1 MSKRNRIKN
10 SDEVK
15 NQLSNIKTE
24 IKDGVFV
31 FTNKMPL
38 GEFAQKISTSAT
50 EIIKYFFTKGK
61 LYTINHVLEEEE
73 IAEVC
78 MERNIDFK
86 KEESIDASNF
96 LNEVKFN
103 DNPEDLTKRPPIITV
118 MGHVDHGKTSLID
131 YIRKTKV
138 VETESSGITQHTGA
152 YQVNWK
158 NSKITIIDTP
168 GHEAFSEMRS
178 RGAKVTD
185 IIVLVVAADDGVM
198 PQTREAIMH
207 ARAAEVPIVV
217 FVNKMDKQVKDLDRI
232 KRELSESDV
241 IVEEY
246 GGDVQIVYGSALKG
260 TGIDDLFNAI
270 TILSEILD
278 LKANPNRYPVGTV
291 IESKIDKGVGSVS
304 TIVVENGTLYKGD
317 FVVAGS
323 SYGRIRSMKNSRGE
337 MVESAGP
344 GTPVVISGLNNSPLA
359 GDKFIGFDDEKLAK
373 KLANEKAQID
383 KNNNLYEKSLNV
395 KNEDGKKVFN
405 VIIRSDVQGTA
416 EAIKNKL
423 NGMQNEEA
431 IVKVVGAQAGQVAN
445 TDILLAQASNAII
458 ITFNSKVGP
467 SIKQLA
473 KDSGIKI
480 MSYDVIYKIIE
491 DMQVILDG
499 EKPIVYE
506 EKKIG
511 TAHVIKT
518 FFYSKVGTIAGCMMD
533 EGKVKTGSKVKIFRN
548 RKLIHSG
555 LLDSLKRELNDVKE
569 VEKGKDFG
577 THIRKF
583 NDIKED
589 DILEFY
595 EDVPV
600 TE

>member
-38 GEFAQKISTSAT
+38 GEFAQKISTNAT
-50 EIIKYFFTKGK
+50 EIIKYFFAKGK